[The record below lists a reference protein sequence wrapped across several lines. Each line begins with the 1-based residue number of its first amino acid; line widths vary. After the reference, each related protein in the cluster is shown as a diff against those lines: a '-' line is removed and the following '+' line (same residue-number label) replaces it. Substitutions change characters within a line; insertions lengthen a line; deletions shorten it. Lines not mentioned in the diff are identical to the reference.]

1 MLARNAIV
9 EGLPATKVPVLGMP
23 EPWSSRVPP
32 EVMEVV
38 PLLVK
43 CAEMKVS
50 PLPPDLVSAPSLL
63 KPGGLPQ
70 QWKKSRSDWMS
81 AEPVEPMLRSASLP
95 MLTVPVPDQVEVPLT
110 VTVLLSKVLVADPE
124 MAMPAP
130 DEMTVDP
137 EPPKEPPV
145 QASSLETLS

>member
-50 PLPPDLVSAPSLL
+50 PLPPDLVSAPSLVEARWVTAAVEEVEIGL
-63 KPGGLPQ
+63 DVGGACGADVEICFVADADGPSTGPG
-70 QWKKSRSDWMS
+70 
-81 AEPVEPMLRSASLP
+81 RSA
-95 MLTVPVPDQVEVPLT
+95 
-110 VTVLLSKVLVADPE
+110 
-124 MAMPAP
+124 
-130 DEMTVDP
+130 VDG
-137 EPPKEPPV
+137 
-145 QASSLETLS
+145 